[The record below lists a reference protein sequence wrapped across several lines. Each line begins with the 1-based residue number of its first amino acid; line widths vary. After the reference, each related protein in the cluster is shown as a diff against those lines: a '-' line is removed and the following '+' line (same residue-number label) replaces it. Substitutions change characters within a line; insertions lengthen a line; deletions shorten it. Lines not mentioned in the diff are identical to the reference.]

1 MWMNWMKRSILSV
14 WTALFILSGKRGGQK
29 LKRMGELSHQRSKS
43 HCWTRSWTPDHHG
56 PAPHLTTLYYI
67 IPKKKKK
74 IWSLSP
80 TYFPDQTVLLIFVH
94 TCVAKEGISIHFCVQ
109 GSSKHTCCPRNT
121 VGRSGAACTGIFTGT
136 TGDFSK
142 MKVKGQTWHTKPP
155 LAVTKHATFH
165 ILSQFDDGRVKIIT
179 MRKSKL
185 IHL

>member
-1 MWMNWMKRSILSV
+1 MNSTVYFVREKRWTEAEEDGRTLSSAFKKPLLDKAGLP
-14 WTALFILSGKRGGQK
+14 TITDQPHTLQHCITLFQ
-29 LKRMGELSHQRSKS
+29 
-43 HCWTRSWTPDHHG
+43 
-56 PAPHLTTLYYI
+56 
-67 IPKKKKK
+67 KKKKK
-74 IWSLSP
+74 KGEIWSLSP